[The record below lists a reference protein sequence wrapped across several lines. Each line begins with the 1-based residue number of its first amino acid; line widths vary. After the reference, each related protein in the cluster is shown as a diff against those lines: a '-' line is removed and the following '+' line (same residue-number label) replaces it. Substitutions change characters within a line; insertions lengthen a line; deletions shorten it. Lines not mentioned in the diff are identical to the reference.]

1 MFLTN
6 VIKSYKSSKN
16 FQETFISG
24 RVVGNTDFSPLQ
36 ITLNSLCD
44 RQAKDVLDFNFYST
58 SFISKLLQCFLVFS
72 SDLGNWRTVFEMKP
86 FTSKKYFLSEH
97 FHATV
102 LVQWLQRCLFRQ
114 GVVRLLLW
122 KLCFRSSYEYSLND
136 YCLPWFH
143 YQQFPKHIV
152 YRNRHVP
159 GVMKQCYLVASLY
172 QFFLRHAY
180 LTLDFLRL
188 FFIDVFG
195 GSQTLLSVEVRIFS
209 KAMSLLLTYI
219 TVFSSRLR
227 MFVWNERSILLIL
240 LIFGYKDM
248 HDGCIAETSLPISL
262 ITKWKFAVNSF
273 SWKREACKLLI
284 T

>member
-1 MFLTN
+1 MVTLFWAIPIHKLYFSYWVASEKKMSVLIWGSYQDILIIDGIKMWLQKRRICITKLKLKVLIIILSTYAPASSFA
-6 VIKSYKSSKN
+6 VI
-16 FQETFISG
+16 
-24 RVVGNTDFSPLQ
+24 FSPFSSAFHFLGSHEHHELLSFKERALVGTWVESVS
-36 ITLNSLCD
+36 ILSKAC
-44 RQAKDVLDFNFYST
+44 VLDSW
-58 SFISKLLQCFLVFS
+58 FS
-72 SDLGNWRTVFEMKP
+72 AP
-86 FTSKKYFLSEH
+86 
-97 FHATV
+97 
-102 LVQWLQRCLFRQ
+102 
-114 GVVRLLLW
+114 
-122 KLCFRSSYEYSLND
+122 
-136 YCLPWFH
+136 
-143 YQQFPKHIV
+143 
-152 YRNRHVP
+152 
-159 GVMKQCYLVASLY
+159 
-172 QFFLRHAY
+172 
-180 LTLDFLRL
+180 

-227 MFVWNERSILLIL
+227 MFVWNERSVL